1 MKALHVALI
10 VPASNTVMEPD
21 FHRHADATW
30 TISTWRIFLEAVTR
44 DAEIRMMREE
54 LAETLRRIQTTAPDL
69 VVFGCTSAGS
79 IGGLAHDRE
88 LTERIERETGAKGVT
103 VVGAM
108 IRQLK
113 SSRPETVAV
122 FTPYRDELTRSV
134 ADCIAEAGYD
144 VVTAKGMEIGDNRE
158 IGRITPV
165 EIADFVRSNMQGI
178 EADCVFLS
186 CTNWRAIEAIKPL
199 EQDLGL
205 PVISS
210 NQVTLESMRLVG
222 CEAVLSP

>member
-21 FHRHADATW
+21 FHRYADATW
-30 TISTWRIFLEAVTR
+30 TISTWRIFLETVTR
-44 DAEIRMMREE
+44 DAEIRMMGEE
-54 LAETLRRIQTTAPDL
+54 LTETLRRIQTTAPDL

-88 LTERIERETGAKGVT
+88 LTERIERETGATGVT
-103 VVGAM
+103 VVGSM
-108 IRQLK
+108 MRQLT
-113 SSRPETVAV
+113 SVRPETVAV

-158 IGRITPV
+158 IGRVTPR
-165 EIADFVRSNMQGI
+165 EIADFVRSNMKGI
-178 EADCVFLS
+178 EAHCIFLS
-186 CTNWRAIEAIKPL
+186 CTNWRAIEAIEPL
-199 EQDLGL
+199 EQDLGR

-210 NQVTLESMRLVG
+210 NQVTLESTRLVG
-222 CEAVLSP
+222 NEMVPLP